1 MGGGHWVNGFI
12 LRCIVVFHES
22 LLLSKLIS
30 LLTRNRQ
37 IYIKFSNAFS
47 CMQGDVAKDV
57 AIDNNAQIV
66 HDGGATTIQPN
77 AITIVPL
84 NSI

>member
-12 LRCIVVFHES
+12 LRLVVVFHES

-37 IYIKFSNAFS
+37 IYIKFSNAFW
-47 CMQGDVAKDV
+47 CMQGVVVKGV
-57 AIDNNAQIV
+57 PTDNNAQIV
-66 HDGGATTIQPN
+66 HEGATTVQPN
-77 AITIVPL
+77 ATTMVPF
-84 NSI
+84 NST